1 MTPPGR
7 VRVFVV
13 DDHALVRAGVR
24 AEIGG
29 SVDVVGEAGD
39 VASAIQAIR
48 VLRPDVVLLD
58 VHLPA
63 GGGRAVLDAVAA
75 THPEVR
81 FLALSISDASDDVI
95 GIVRAGARGYVTKA
109 ITGPDLVAAVERIHA
124 GDVYFSP
131 RLAGMVLDA
140 FRGSTPAPLDPE
152 LNQLTAREREVLGLI
167 ATGYTYK
174 EAGLRL
180 HISARTVETHV
191 SAVLRKLQLSTRH
204 ELSRWA
210 AARHLI

>member
-1 MTPPGR
+1 M
-7 VRVFVV
+7 
-13 DDHALVRAGVR
+13 
-24 AEIGG
+24 
-29 SVDVVGEAGD
+29 VGQAGD
-39 VASAIQAIR
+39 VVSAIQAIR

-75 THPEVR
+75 THPQVR

-95 GIVRAGARGYVTKA
+95 GIVRAGARGHVTKA
-109 ITGPDLVAAVERIHA
+109 ITGPDLVAAVQRVHA
-124 GDVYFSP
+124 GDAYFSP

-140 FRGSTPAPLDPE
+140 FRGSTPPLDPE
-152 LNQLTAREREVLGLI
+152 LNQLTARERDVLGLI

-174 EAGLRL
+174 EAGRRL
-180 HISARTVETHV
+180 NISARTVETHV
-191 SAVLRKLQLSTRH
+191 SAVLRKLQLATRH

>member
-1 MTPPGR
+1 VKT
-7 VRVFVV
+7 RVFVV
-13 DDHALVRAGVR
+13 DDHSLVRAGIR
-24 AEIGG
+24 AEIG
-29 SVDVVGEAGD
+29 SAVDVVGEAAD

-58 VHLPA
+58 VHLPD
-63 GGGRAVLDAVAA
+63 GGGRAVLDAVTT
-75 THPEVR
+75 THPDVR
-81 FLALSISDASDDVI
+81 FLAISVSDATSDVI

-109 ITGPDLVAAVERIHA
+109 IGGPELVAAIERVHA
-124 GDVYFSP
+124 GDAYFSP
-131 RLAGMVLDA
+131 SLAGMVLDA
-140 FRGSTPAPLDPE
+140 FRGVAPIPLDPE

-174 EAGLRL
+174 EVGRRL

-191 SAVLRKLQLSTRH
+191 SAVLRKLQLATRH

-210 AARHLI
+210 AARNLI

>member
-1 MTPPGR
+1 MTPAPPR
-7 VRVFVV
+7 IRVFVV

-24 AEIGG
+24 AEVGALL
-29 SVDVVGEAGD
+29 DVVGEAGD

-48 VLRPDVVLLD
+48 LLRPDVVLLD
-58 VHLPA
+58 VHLPD
-63 GGGRAVLDAVAA
+63 GGGRAVLNAVAA
-75 THPEVR
+75 TDPGVR
-81 FLALSISDASDDVI
+81 FLALSISDATADVI

-109 ITGPDLVAAVERIHA
+109 ITGPELVAAVERIHS
-124 GDVYFSP
+124 GDAYFSP
-131 RLAGMVLDA
+131 SLAGMVLDA
-140 FRGSTPAPLDPE
+140 FRGSAPRDPDLD
-152 LNQLTAREREVLGLI
+152 QLTAREREVMGLI

-174 EAGLRL
+174 EVGRRL

-210 AARHLI
+210 AARHVI